1 MAKTVPEA
9 EVDLMGLEIEANR
22 HRYDRYIA
30 SLKEKKPK
38 GKLEVREPK
47 RHSEG
52 IMNLLSSSLPMSK
65 GVKEIKLAVERS
77 RETVGTEELTD
88 LINKHRSISQ
98 PARKSEKRWR
108 GRMRDEP
115 EFRATQTLRKLMADA
130 EKAEKVLIKEQQPE
144 KQRACA
150 CLCLLS

>member
-1 MAKTVPEA
+1 
-9 EVDLMGLEIEANR
+9 
-22 HRYDRYIA
+22 
-30 SLKEKKPK
+30 
-38 GKLEVREPK
+38 
-47 RHSEG
+47 
-52 IMNLLSSSLPMSK
+52 MNLLSSSLPMSK

-77 RETVGTEELTD
+77 RETVGTEELAD

-108 GRMRDEP
+108 GRVRDEP
-115 EFRATQTLRKLMADA
+115 EFRATQTLRKLITDV
-130 EKAEKVLIKEQQPE
+130 EKAEKVRKKEQQPE